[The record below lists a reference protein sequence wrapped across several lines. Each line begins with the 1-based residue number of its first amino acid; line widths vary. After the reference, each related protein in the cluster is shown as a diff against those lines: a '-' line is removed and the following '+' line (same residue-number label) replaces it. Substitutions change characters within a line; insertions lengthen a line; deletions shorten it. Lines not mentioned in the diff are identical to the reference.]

1 MCFHV
6 CVKAKE
12 REGKWECVC
21 VNKDNSSRHNVQCM
35 VVQQVVPHILSKLQP
50 LLCYLRLRPL
60 YLFLCL
66 PYLITLAPPPFRS
79 HCPSLQV
86 LTQGCWWYLLSD
98 SQCTYGFGW
107 VDTMGGLT
115 TYCGGSVAPET
126 SMTKTQLANV
136 RRILVCWKL
145 WKKSFLWRNRKSQLQ
160 WLLTQQTKP
169 KKGKWMNG

>member
-1 MCFHV
+1 MQTRYLSKDTINEMCFHV

-50 LLCYLRLRPL
+50 LLCYLMLRPL

-86 LTQGCWWYLLSD
+86 LTQGCWWYLLSG

-126 SMTKTQLANV
+126 HDQNTAGQCQKNTGMLEAVKEKLSM
-136 RRILVCWKL
+136 
-145 WKKSFLWRNRKSQLQ
+145 KK
-160 WLLTQQTKP
+160 
-169 KKGKWMNG
+169 